1 MEKSLNTG
9 DLSDNKED
17 KVKPSPT
24 YKSELTAARR
34 KSAKPMLWLGI
45 VSIVMLFAGTT
56 SAYVVR
62 ADNGNWLIFNLPG
75 AFYLSTAVIITS
87 SITLFMALRMAKK
100 NNKAGTVI
108 GVLLTFIL
116 GIVFTFTQ
124 FAGYSDLVGKGI
136 VAMGKYANAAG
147 SFLYFITALHLLH
160 LFGGLISLFVTL
172 INSLRGKYSAGDTLG
187 LELTSIYWHFLDIL
201 WVYLFLFLY
210 YIR

>member
-1 MEKSLNTG
+1 MEESLNPG
-9 DLSDNKED
+9 ADLKSGEKAL
-17 KVKPSPT
+17 KPSPT
-24 YKSELTAARR
+24 YRSELAAARR
-34 KSAKPMLWLGI
+34 KSAKPLLWLGI

-75 AFYLSTAVIITS
+75 AFYLSTAVIVTS
-87 SITLFMALRMAKK
+87 SITLFMAYRMAKK
-100 NNKAGTVI
+100 GNKTGTVI
-108 GVLLTFIL
+108 GVLLTLIL
-116 GIVFTFTQ
+116 GIVFTYTQ
-124 FAGYSDLVGKGI
+124 FAGYAELVSKGI
-136 VAMGKYANAAG
+136 VATGKSANAAG

-160 LFGGLISLFVTL
+160 LFGGLICLFVSL
-172 INSLRGKYSAGDTLG
+172 INSLRGKYSAGNTLG